1 VFFADPMVWRKPK
14 DLSTACCFSVTNTT
28 RSTSKSKHIV
38 QNILVAF
45 CNEISPSPVPESP
58 RKIITSD
65 DDSNTNAISQEEE
78 EDSINADRN
87 LKRALLR
94 VSFIYWHKNT
104 LMTQGVIHETQIIC
118 KSLTKRQMQCF
129 NNISCHGFEF
139 AVPYRALPGFV
150 NDPINA

>member
-1 VFFADPMVWRKPK
+1 MR
-14 DLSTACCFSVTNTT
+14 
-28 RSTSKSKHIV
+28 
-38 QNILVAF
+38 
-45 CNEISPSPVPESP
+45 PVPRLFQNLQE
-58 RKIITSD
+58 KLGIISD
-65 DDSNTNAISQEEE
+65 DDLNTNVISQQE

-118 KSLTKRQMQCF
+118 KSVTKRQMQCF